1 MDYGSFA
8 HHTLTF
14 DVAQA
19 APRVL
24 VEMAGGRLAVRID
37 PDEASGSTS
46 LVGTMEDLHRFA
58 SAIHA
63 ALIAHETG
71 THPIGEA
78 AREVAA
84 NAEVPSFADWALDQ
98 SINVNRLDDDAYAT
112 LERQYVRTFSEARS

>member
-37 PDEASGSTS
+37 PDEAHGSTS

-71 THPIGEA
+71 THPIGAA
-78 AREVAA
+78 AREVGGDGW
-84 NAEVPSFADWALDQ
+84 N
-98 SINVNRLDDDAYAT
+98 NRACPGCQTLRNHDFRYCSDCDLAT
-112 LERQYVRTFSEARS
+112 EPVLSGPFQRVR